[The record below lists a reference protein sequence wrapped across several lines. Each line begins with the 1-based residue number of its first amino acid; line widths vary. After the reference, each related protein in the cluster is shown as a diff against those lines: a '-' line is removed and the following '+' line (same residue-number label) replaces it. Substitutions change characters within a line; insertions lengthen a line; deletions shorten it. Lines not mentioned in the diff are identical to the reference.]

1 MHFSEKYSFLLY
13 KKIYFCRLF
22 LCSLFITTC
31 IYCISCKFFNVV
43 MYSRIYVYMCV
54 CIYISMRD
62 ISILILVYF
71 KNPLL
76 INKLFPM
83 VILAN

>member
-13 KKIYFCRLF
+13 KNIYFCRLF

-31 IYCISCKFFNVV
+31 IYCISCKFFSVV
-43 MYSRIYVYMCV
+43 IYSRICV
-54 CIYISMRD
+54 GD

-71 KNPLL
+71 KNLLL
-76 INKLFPM
+76 INKLFLM
-83 VILAN
+83 VILTN